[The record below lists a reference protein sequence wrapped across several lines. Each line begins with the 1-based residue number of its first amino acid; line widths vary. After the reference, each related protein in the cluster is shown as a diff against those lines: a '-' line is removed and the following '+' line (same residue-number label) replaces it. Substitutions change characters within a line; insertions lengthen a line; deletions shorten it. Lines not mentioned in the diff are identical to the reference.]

1 MNILKVLTPNRKIG
15 NLGEN
20 EAARLLRRKGYKI
33 LKRNYTALGAEI
45 DIIAGRKDVTVFV
58 EVKTRNVKYL
68 GYKEARPA
76 SSVTPE
82 KQRKIIKAASYY
94 NSHNRPD
101 TRLRF
106 DVIEVYTEE
115 GEREPKI
122 KEIKHLEGAFDLNSA
137 FDTKYQYIRKKEGS
151 NL

>member
-15 NLGEN
+15 NLGEKQ
-20 EAARLLRRKGYKI
+20 AVRLLRRSGYKI
-33 LKRNYTALGAEI
+33 LKKNYTALGAEI
-45 DIIAGRKDVTVFV
+45 DIIARKKNVTAFV

-68 GYKEARPA
+68 GYKEGRLA

-82 KQRKIIKAASYY
+82 KQRKIIKAARYY
-94 NSHNRPD
+94 NSHNPSD

-106 DVIEVYTEE
+106 DIIEVYTED
-115 GEREPKI
+115 GRLGPKI
-122 KEIKHLEGAFDLNSA
+122 KETKHLEGAFDINSA
-137 FDTKYQYIRKKEGS
+137 FDAKYYYKRKKEGS